1 VVEGMREKSPV
12 AGMGKILLMDDEE
25 SVRGVAGEM
34 LKAVGYE
41 CELAKDGAEAVE
53 LYRRAQD
60 DGRPFDA
67 AIMDLTVP
75 GGMGGRE
82 AVKKLI
88 ELDHRVKVIVA
99 SGYSN
104 DPVMADFK
112 AYGFSGV
119 ITKPYDIATLSR
131 TLRTVLA

>member
-1 VVEGMREKSPV
+1 
-12 AGMGKILLMDDEE
+12 
-25 SVRGVAGEM
+25 
-34 LKAVGYE
+34 
-41 CELAKDGAEAVE
+41 
-53 LYRRAQD
+53 
-60 DGRPFDA
+60 
-67 AIMDLTVP
+67 
-75 GGMGGRE
+75 
-82 AVKKLI
+82 VKKLI

-119 ITKPYDIATLSR
+119 ITKPYDLPTLSR